1 MKVPLEGL
9 LLAPDAASLYPAT
22 MSDPKSIL
30 TKIET
35 AEVITSE
42 IKAELIK
49 KKLNNQTL
57 GDLKK
62 TLVSWE
68 LIFSPADLIIQ
79 QKPTKEMVPIP
90 STGNKVEVNRLRNGL

>member
-9 LLAPDAASLYPAT
+9 LMAPDAASLYPAT

-49 KKLNNQTL
+49 KTQ
-57 GDLKK
+57 
-62 TLVSWE
+62 
-68 LIFSPADLIIQ
+68 
-79 QKPTKEMVPIP
+79 
-90 STGNKVEVNRLRNGL
+90 